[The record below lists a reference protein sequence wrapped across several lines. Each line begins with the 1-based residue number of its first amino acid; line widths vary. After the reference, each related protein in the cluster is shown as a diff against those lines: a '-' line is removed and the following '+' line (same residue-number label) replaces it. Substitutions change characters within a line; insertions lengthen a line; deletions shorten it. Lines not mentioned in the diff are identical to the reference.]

1 MCCITSQSRACML
14 YLSKED
20 DRTIV
25 FRLLHFTIALIG
37 VKYGRITQTCFTTLF
52 VRIINDLEE
61 EAGAAAKGKG
71 KTLARDFESLLPT

>member
-1 MCCITSQSRACML
+1 M
-14 YLSKED
+14 
-20 DRTIV
+20 
-25 FRLLHFTIALIG
+25 G

-61 EAGAAAKGKG
+61 EAGAAAKGEG